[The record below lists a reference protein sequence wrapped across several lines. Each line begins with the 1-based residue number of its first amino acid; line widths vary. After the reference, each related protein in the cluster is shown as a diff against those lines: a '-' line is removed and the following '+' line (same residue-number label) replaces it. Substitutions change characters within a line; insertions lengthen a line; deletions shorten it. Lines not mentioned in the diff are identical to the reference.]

1 MNRPQAKLVR
11 AIEQGYFKTYIFS
24 CVDCGK
30 EFVRSAN
37 NKRINPY
44 CGECQRKYD
53 RIRNAENKAKRQAE
67 HNKQIR
73 AEVIAEI
80 SREMRLLYG
89 NEYEK
94 QIRADAIEEVKQ
106 KILSTC
112 SRECIKCDFCKDE
125 TCDVSYIAEQLKEQN
140 K

>member
-1 MNRPQAKLVR
+1 MDRPQAKLVR
-11 AIEQGYFKTYIFS
+11 AIEQGYYKTYIFS

-67 HNKQIR
+67 HDKQIR
-73 AEVIAEI
+73 AEVIEEFANKI
-80 SREMRLLYG
+80 REYSG
-89 NEYEK
+89 EHY
-94 QIRADAIEEVKQ
+94 ID
-106 KILSTC
+106 
-112 SRECIKCDFCKDE
+112 CDGYACKTDLVFKTDE
-125 TCDVSYIAEQLKEQN
+125 FLDYIVEQLKQN